1 LLPAGAVAAGA
12 PVQAGSERVSRRNR
26 SEFHSTVIHGPG
38 YLAKVNLL
46 DRQTPLLPDVF
57 ARWFAG
63 RGWRPRA
70 HQLELLAKAQ
80 AGRSALLIAP
90 TGGGKTLAGF
100 LPSLVDLA
108 ASHAT
113 AQPNQL
119 RASGV
124 HTGLHTLYIS
134 PLKALAVDVARNLE
148 MPVAEMNLPIRL
160 ETRTGD
166 TPASKRQ
173 RQRRHPPDMLLT
185 TPEQLALLLASADA
199 PYLFGTLRRVILDEL
214 HALVTSKRGDL
225 LSLGL
230 ARLFAVA
237 PKLSSIGLSATV
249 AQPEDLCR
257 FMVPQRDELAR
268 ADLIVAEAG
277 AAPQVS
283 MLDSDERLPWAGH
296 SARYAL
302 GELYALIR
310 THRTTLVFV
319 NTRSQAEGIFQDLW
333 HLNEDNLPIA
343 LHHGSLDVAQR
354 RKVEAAMATGRLRAV
369 VCTSSLDL
377 GVDWGDVDL
386 VINVG
391 APKGASR
398 LLQRI
403 GRANHRMDEASNGV
417 LVPANRFEVLECRA
431 ALDAVAVNAQD
442 TPASRIGAL
451 DVLAQHVL
459 GCACAA
465 PFLADELYVE
475 VKAAAPYAELTR
487 ADFDAVIDFVATGGY
502 ALKAYERFARIRQGK
517 DGRWRIT
524 HPVVAQRYRLNV
536 GTIIEADMLKVRLV
550 RSRASKLIPRGGRL
564 LGQVEEYFV
573 ETMVPGDTFVFAGE
587 ILKYEAL
594 VEDEIYVSRATS
606 EDPKV
611 PAYEGGKFPLSTYL
625 ADRVRGIISD
635 PQAWRGLPEQVREW
649 LEIQQWRSQV
659 PGRREL
665 LVETFPRANKHYL
678 VCYPFEGRLAHQT
691 LGMLLTRRLE
701 RARLRPL
708 GFVANEY
715 ALAVWG
721 LGDVALR
728 ISRGDLS
735 LAALFD
741 EDMLGDD
748 LEAWLAESA
757 LMKRTFR
764 NCAIIAGLIERRFPG
779 EEKSRRQLTISTDLV
794 YDVLRSH
801 QSDHVL
807 LRAARADA
815 ATGLLDVRRLGEML
829 SRIKGRIVHKALD
842 HVSPLA
848 VPVMLEIGREQVYGE
863 AADVLLAET
872 EAELVKEA
880 MQ

>member
-1 LLPAGAVAAGA
+1 M
-12 PVQAGSERVSRRNR
+12 
-26 SEFHSTVIHGPG
+26 TVIERTAVLPE
-38 YLAKVNLL
+38 
-46 DRQTPLLPDVF
+46 PL

-63 RGWRPRA
+63 RGWTPRA

-80 AGRSALLIAP
+80 AGHSILLIAP

-100 LPSLVDLA
+100 LPSLVELSA
-108 ASHAT
+108 PPSSK
-113 AQPNQL
+113 
-119 RASGV
+119 SGEARKLFS
-124 HTGLHTLYIS
+124 TGRDIRREGGLHTLYIS
-134 PLKALAVDVARNLE
+134 PLKALAVDIARNLE
-148 MPVAEMNLPIRL
+148 APVSEMRLPIRI

-173 RQRRHPPDMLLT
+173 RQRRDPPHVLLT

-199 PYLFGTLRRVILDEL
+199 PYLLGSLRRVILDEL

-230 ARLFAVA
+230 ARLFRLA
-237 PKLSSIGLSATV
+237 PQLTSIGLSATV
-249 AQPEDLCR
+249 AEPQELAR
-257 FMVPQRDELAR
+257 FMVPQRDSAAGETAAAR
-268 ADLIVAEAG
+268 ADLIIAEGG
-277 AAPQVS
+277 ADPDVS
-283 MLDSDERLPWAGH
+283 MLDTRERLPWAGH
-296 SARYAL
+296 WARHAL
-302 GELYALIR
+302 DEIYRLIQD
-310 THRTTLVFV
+310 HRTTLVFV
-319 NTRSQAEGIFQDLW
+319 NTRSQAEGIFQQLW
-333 HLNEDNLPIA
+333 HINDDNLAIA

-386 VINVG
+386 VVNVG

-398 LLQRI
+398 ILQRI
-403 GRANHRMDEASNGV
+403 GRANHRMDEPSKGV
-417 LVPANRFEVLECRA
+417 LIPANRFEVLECRA
-431 ALDAVAVNAQD
+431 ALDAIAEHAQD
-442 TPASRIGAL
+442 TPPLRVGAL

-459 GCACAA
+459 GCACGE
-465 PFLADELYVE
+465 PFLSEELYAE
-475 VKAAAPYAELTR
+475 VRTATPYAALTR
-487 ADFDAVIDFVATGGY
+487 ADFDAVVDFVATGGY

-517 DGRWRIT
+517 DGRWRIAN
-524 HPVVAQRYRLNV
+524 PNVAQRYRLNV
-536 GTIIEADMLKVRLV
+536 GTIVEAEMLKVRLV
-550 RSRASKLIPRGGRL
+550 RSRASKMIPRGGRL
-564 LGQVEEYFV
+564 LGEVEEYFV
-573 ETMVPGDTFVFAGE
+573 ETMLPGDTFVFAGE

-594 VEDEIYVSRATS
+594 VEDQVYVSRATS

-611 PAYEGGKFPLSTYL
+611 PAYDGGKFPLSTYL
-625 ADRVRGIISD
+625 AARVRGIIAH
-635 PQAWRGLPEQVREW
+635 PQQWRDLPAQVREW
-649 LEIQQWRSQV
+649 LEIQEWRSQM
-659 PGRREL
+659 PRASEL
-665 LVETFPRANKHYL
+665 LVETFPRADKHYL
-678 VCYPFEGRLAHQT
+678 ICYPFEGRLTHQT

-721 LGDVALR
+721 LGDVARRLE
-728 ISRGDLS
+728 RGELS
-735 LAALFD
+735 LASLFD

-779 EEKSRRQLTISTDLV
+779 EEKSRRQVTISTDLV

-801 QSDHVL
+801 QPDHVL

-815 ATGLLDVRRLGEML
+815 STGLLDVRRLGEML
-829 SRIKGRIVHKALD
+829 SRIRGRIVHKALD
-842 HVSPLA
+842 HLSPLA
-848 VPVMLEIGREQVYGE
+848 VPVMLEIGREAVHGE
-863 AADVLLAET
+863 AADSLLAE
-872 EAELVKEA
+872 AADELVKEA